1 MAPQAPCLAGLY
13 VQPVVLSLQDMMA
26 YISSH
31 FPAVGDHLCFCLCS
45 RLTFPLTPV
54 FICGISL
61 LQKSEIVVQSICLLQ
76 SQELHILQVFT
87 VLWHVSLNLSP
98 RRTSSHFQS
107 NDGLWDVFLLNT
119 TAHHAV
125 LWWPSG
131 VEGSILVPPPP
142 AHKHLGSHHFFE
154 RWSCSVSCRISS
166 DTFQP
171 WGWTSKWRL
180 RNRTFTF
187 SYYSYQCWY

>member
-1 MAPQAPCLAGLY
+1 MQFLFKEAAQLCSPSALAVIQIFVQVYSFLLHVLTVQTRAPIDGAKGERRNNAYMALSQVMAPQALCLAGLY

-26 YISSH
+26 YISSQ

-54 FICGISL
+54 FICSISL

-87 VLWHVSLNLSP
+87 LLWHVSLNLSP

-107 NDGLWDVFLLNT
+107 NDSIWDVFLLNT

-131 VEGSILVPPPP
+131 V
-142 AHKHLGSHHFFE
+142 
-154 RWSCSVSCRISS
+154 
-166 DTFQP
+166 
-171 WGWTSKWRL
+171 
-180 RNRTFTF
+180 
-187 SYYSYQCWY
+187 